1 MRTIITH
8 QPFRG
13 VFCTLVLVY
22 LAALCNVAVATPTLY
37 AILGGSIVSFK
48 PETPGTLLTNRSDVG
63 TSDSARAIEFD
74 PISGSLYAMYQTST
88 TAYQLRRINLTTGY
102 VSELS
107 QFGTLTT
114 TASASGIGVGM
125 AYDPLANDF
134 RVITAAGNNLSINLA
149 TARSGSVYSPLAYPS
164 GDTGFGITPYI
175 EHIAYTDAVPSAST
189 TTLYGIDT
197 QRNVLVR
204 IGTAGSPY
212 SPQVYTVGTTALG
225 INPTDYGGFVID
237 PATNVGYAAMTVG
250 GAPRLYQINL
260 TSGIASLLGQIGTSA
275 TARVEGLAVA
285 PGVNHCLDIDG
296 DGEILAHRDGLM
308 LARIA
313 LGMTGAAVL
322 AHATSTLN
330 PPPRNTWNAI
340 RTHLVNYCGMTIA
353 P

>member
-1 MRTIITH
+1 LILLY
-8 QPFRG
+8 
-13 VFCTLVLVY
+13 VS
-22 LAALCNVAVATPTLY
+22 ALSSVATASPTLY
-37 AILGGSIVSFK
+37 AILNSSIVSFN
-48 PETPGTLLTNRSDVG
+48 PETPGTLLTNRGDVG

-74 PISGSLYAMYQTST
+74 PTSGSLYAMYQTST
-88 TAYQLRRINLTTGY
+88 TTYQLRRINLITGH
-102 VSELS
+102 VSDLS
-107 QFGTLTT
+107 IFGTLTT
-114 TASASGIGVGM
+114 PASASGIGVGM
-125 AYDPLANDF
+125 AYDPLQHGF

-149 TARSGSVYSPLAYPS
+149 TARSGSVYSPVAYPS

-175 EHIAYTDAVPSAST
+175 EHIAYTNAVPSAST

-212 SPQVYTVGTTALG
+212 SAQVYTVGTTALG

-308 LARIA
+308 LTRIA
-313 LGMTGAAVL
+313 LGMTGASVL
-322 AHATSTLN
+322 ANAIPTIN
-330 PPPRNTWNAI
+330 PPPRTTWAAI
-340 RTHLVNYCGMTIA
+340 RTHLVDRCGMAIA